1 VSSSSTSVLS
11 GHEGRKP
18 YVWRESG
25 MDGSSVGSNLAVVS
39 GVSGSKG
46 LLLYWASRE
55 VVIHVWWFM
64 DWSSGG
70 KESKMEV
77 AM

>member
-1 VSSSSTSVLS
+1 
-11 GHEGRKP
+11 
-18 YVWRESG
+18 

-39 GVSGSKG
+39 AVGGSKG